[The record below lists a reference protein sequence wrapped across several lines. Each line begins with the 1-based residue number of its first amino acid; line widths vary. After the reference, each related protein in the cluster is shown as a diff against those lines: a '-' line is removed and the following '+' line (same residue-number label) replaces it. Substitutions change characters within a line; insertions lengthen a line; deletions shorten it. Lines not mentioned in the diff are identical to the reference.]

1 MGAISFKAELPKIWR
16 RDKAVDY
23 GQFRKHRVNF
33 ATFGLIRGADWIG
46 WINGLLRFGG
56 GRAASLPID

>member
-16 RDKAVDY
+16 RDKAADC
-23 GQFRKHRVNF
+23 GQFREHKVHF

-46 WINGLLRFGG
+46 WINALIRFGG
-56 GRAASLPID
+56 SAATLGAID